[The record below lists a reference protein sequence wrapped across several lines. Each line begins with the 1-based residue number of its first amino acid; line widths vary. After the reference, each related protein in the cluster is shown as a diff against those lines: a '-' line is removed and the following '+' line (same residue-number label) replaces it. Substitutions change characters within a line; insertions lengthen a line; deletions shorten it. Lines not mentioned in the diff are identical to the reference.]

1 MTLDANTLIPLGV
14 AVPCVLWAGRQLMKA
29 TTAWNKN
36 TIALTA
42 LSERIEHLADTKVG
56 KREFSQWME
65 RLGYKNPELHV
76 PAVPEQERDAA

>member
-14 AVPCVLWAGRQLMKA
+14 AVPCVLWIGHRIIQATRAVTNLTRDLQDFRSELKA
-29 TTAWNKN
+29 
-36 TIALTA
+36 
-42 LSERIEHLADTKVG
+42 LADSKVG